1 MKVVHKLATVG
12 AVLAAAGLTVAA
24 TASGSHA
31 SSSQAD
37 MSIERTRTVIGQPMK
52 FLESQFIPK
61 VMCPVDAPYVLNQ
74 QYNQGSGFR
83 INPGIEFSDY
93 KSGFDAAV
101 STWWEDPHP
110 ERPGKM
116 VAKGIGGTNDFFEN
130 SVTYWGV
137 ETTGWKLTLHCTS
150 DLNKAWVPAI
160 P

>member
-12 AVLAAAGLTVAA
+12 AGLAAAGLTVAA

-37 MSIERTRTVIGQPMK
+37 TSIEKTRTIIGQPMT
-52 FLESQFIPK
+52 FLQTQFIPQ

-101 STWWEDPHP
+101 STWVPDNHP
-110 ERPGKM
+110 ERPGKTI
-116 VAKGIGGTNDFFEN
+116 AKGIGGSDSVFEN
-130 SVTYWGV
+130 TVTYWGV